1 MMDTAYIE
9 SPQNNHVKNLVKLR
23 DRKHRDRQ
31 DKFIIEG
38 LREIEHALDSDY
50 TVNTLYYCP
59 EYFNSNSASL
69 LIERI
74 KKDTEQ
80 TNAIIRMHP
89 KAFSKCSLREG
100 PDGFIALSEARHI
113 QLHTIELKESNT
125 LLILEGIEKP
135 GNLGAIIRSADGAG
149 VDAIILDKCSLD
161 CYNPNAIRAS
171 QGLLFRK
178 PIISVE
184 HDYLVT
190 WLKKQQ
196 FTTIATSPRAKLSY
210 SEQSFPNRTALV
222 IGSESDGLSE
232 KWLGSSE
239 RLISIPM
246 LGVADSLNVSVATAI
261 CLYEIMRQKTLS

>member
-1 MMDTAYIE
+1 MDTAYIE

-23 DRKHRDRQ
+23 DRKHRNRQ

-38 LREIEHALDSDY
+38 QREIEPALASDY

-59 EYFNSNSASL
+59 EYFNSDSASL

-74 KKDTEQ
+74 KKNTEQ
-80 TNAIIRMHP
+80 TNATIRMHP

-100 PDGFIALSEARHI
+100 PDGFIALSEAKYS
-113 QLHTIELKESNT
+113 QLDAIELKETST

-149 VDAIILDKCSLD
+149 VDAIVLDNCSLD

-178 PIISVE
+178 PIVSVE
-184 HDYLVT
+184 HDYLIT

-196 FTTIATSPRAKLSY
+196 FTTVATSPRAELSY
-210 SEQSFPNRTALV
+210 SEQSYPTRTALV
-222 IGSESDGLSE
+222 MGSESHGLSE
-232 KWLGSSE
+232 KWLGSAE
-239 RLISIPM
+239 RLINIPM
-246 LGVADSLNVSVATAI
+246 LGAADSLNVSVATAI
-261 CLYEIMRQKTLS
+261 CLYEIMRQKTIL